1 MGNHFLRG
9 IISGLLVF
17 FFVYIGGMTGTA
29 WANGAPAVDQPR
41 VLSVGVAGNRFIE
54 KDAVMAEIHTKP
66 GDILSHK
73 QIGRDVRALFDT
85 GYFSNVYVEG
95 IRNSKGVRLI
105 YHVVEYPV
113 VGSITYKGNDA
124 IETQIFKFKLK
135 IKPGHVLSDALKRE
149 EINQIRHMYL
159 KKGYYQVGVKIHTTK
174 RTDGR
179 VDVQV
184 IIDEGRVTHIV
195 RILFVGNH
203 AFSDADLRD
212 QLASQQ
218 SGFISYFNN
227 RDVFQQD
234 RIRADAQLLMQ
245 YYQDHGYLDS
255 KVESTLISL
264 SVDKKSFYLTFNIY
278 EGPQYRVSK
287 VDLQGDLVPSRKALT
302 SAVTMKP
309 GEIYSL
315 QKLRGSIQAVTEK
328 VGDEGY
334 AFATVTPLFH
344 RDLGSH
350 TVAIT
355 LDVEKGREIY
365 IERIKITGNQKT
377 EDHVIRRELRQAEAS
392 RYSASKIKR
401 SKQRMN
407 RLGYFKSVKV
417 NLPRAGSDDRVNM
430 DIKVDEKKTGS
441 FTIGAGYSQLQKLFI
456 TTSLNEHN
464 FLGKGYNTSIK
475 ADIGKIT
482 QNYNIGLTDPYFLG
496 SNISAS
502 INAFKMETNY
512 HLLNS
517 SVMPYNYNNVGGT
530 VSFGIPVTEHL
541 TYGIGYSY
549 TQNHIFNV
557 NPSISSILI
566 QAEAGVNTIGEVNQS
581 LTWDSRDNIM
591 EPHEGQYYQLAA
603 GYAGLGGNQRFY
615 NASLTS
621 KLYLPLGT
629 DFTLSPSIEGGY
641 IHGIGNKQ
649 IPLWRRFSLG
659 GVGSLRGF
667 QYYGVTLRDPATNNV
682 LGGDKMAVAALDL
695 YFPIPYMQTRGFRGD
710 LFYNAGLVWGSVH
723 TAVGA
728 RTLNVAEPFS
738 INRVRSAAG
747 FELQWLSPVGPL
759 ALIWAFPIHSLPE
772 DQKQSFQ
779 FALGTQF

>member
-1 MGNHFLRG
+1 MGNQFLRG

-17 FFVYIGGMTGTA
+17 FFACTGMTGTA
-29 WANGAPAVDQPR
+29 WANDAPSADQPR
-41 VLSVGVAGNRFIE
+41 VLSVDVAGNRFIE
-54 KDAVMAEIHTKP
+54 KDAVLAKIHTQP

-95 IRNSKGVRLI
+95 IRSSKGVRLI

-113 VGSITYKGNDA
+113 IGSVTYKGNDA
-124 IETQIFKFKLK
+124 IEDKVMNFKLK
-135 IKPGHVLSDALKRE
+135 IQPGSVLSDALKRE
-149 EINQIRHMYL
+149 EINTIRHMYL

-174 RTDGR
+174 RADGR
-179 VDVQV
+179 VDVQ
-184 IIDEGRVTHIV
+184 ILINEGRVTHIV

-212 QLASQQ
+212 QLASEQ

-234 RIRADAQLLMQ
+234 RIGADAQLLMQ

-255 KVESTLISL
+255 KIESTLVSL

-278 EGPQYRVSK
+278 EGPQYRISK
-287 VDLQGDLVPSRKALT
+287 VDLQGDMVPSHKALA

-315 QKLRGSIQAVTEK
+315 QKLRDSIEAVTEK

-344 RDLGSH
+344 RNLGSN

-355 LDVEKGREIY
+355 LDVEKGREVY

-392 RYSASKIKR
+392 RYSASKVKR
-401 SKQRMN
+401 SKRRLG
-407 RLGYFKSVKV
+407 RLGYFDSVKV
-417 NLPRAGSDDRVNM
+417 TLPRAGSDDRVNM
-430 DIKVDEKKTGS
+430 DIKVNEKKTGS

-456 TTSLNEHN
+456 TTSLNENN
-464 FLGKGYNTSIK
+464 FLGKGYVTSIK

-482 QNYNIGLTDPYFLG
+482 QNYNVSLSDPYFLG
-496 SNISAS
+496 SDISAS
-502 INAFKMETNY
+502 ISAFKSETN
-512 HLLNS
+512 LIQLNS
-517 SVMPYNYNNVGGT
+517 TNTPYNYNNIGGT
-530 VSFGIPVTEHL
+530 VSFGIPLTEYL

-549 TQNHIFNV
+549 TQNNIFDV
-557 NPSISSILI
+557 NPSTSSLLI
-566 QAEAGVNTIGEVNQS
+566 QAEEGVNTIGEVNQS

-591 EPHEGQYYQLAA
+591 VPHQGQYYQLTA

-621 KLYLPLGT
+621 KVYLPLGT
-629 DFTLSPSIEGGY
+629 DFTLSPSIQGGY
-641 IHGIGNKQ
+641 IRGIGNKQ

-667 QYYGVTLRDPATNNV
+667 DYYGVSLRDPVTNNA

-695 YFPIPYMQTRGFRGD
+695 YFPIPYMHTKGFRGD
-710 LFYNAGLVWGSVH
+710 VYYNAGLTWGSVH
-723 TAVGA
+723 TTVGA
-728 RTLNVAEPFS
+728 STLNVAEPFS

-759 ALIWAFPIHSLPE
+759 ALIWAFPIRSQPG
-772 DQKQSFQ
+772 DVKQSFQ